1 LQPLKIL
8 NRILKYGNFIIVL
21 LIVALVLLMFVSCL
35 IGVADIGIDEA
46 WKALL
51 SVFSGSKGSS
61 QVSENTQYI
70 IFNLRL
76 PRTLLAV
83 LSGAGLSV
91 CGVAFQAIFRNP
103 LSDPYVLGVSSGAS
117 LGAAIAIITG
127 LNGFIW
133 GISGLSFL
141 TALAS
146 VMLIVGISSIGN
158 RLHTTT
164 LLLAG
169 ISLNFL
175 IAAVVSLLMVLN
187 HQSMDKIIFWTMG
200 SLASATFENTGI
212 VALFVVIGIGVTGL
226 YAKDLNALLLGN
238 QTAKTIGINVE
249 RTKRIILLVST
260 LMIAVIVSFTGV
272 IGFVGLVVPHVV
284 RLLVGADN
292 RRIIP
297 YSLLGGMLFM
307 LSADVISRTVMPP
320 SELPIGS
327 ITSLIGSPVFIYLL
341 FNAKKRL
348 NR

>member
-1 LQPLKIL
+1 M
-8 NRILKYGNFIIVL
+8 KYGNFIIVL